1 MSSLEVD
8 STFRGESSID
18 YWMVNVSAPP
28 TYETG
33 GKTPGR
39 IFSAHFLPLLINLE
53 EKFKT

>member
-1 MSSLEVD
+1 MSSLELD

-39 IFSAHFLPLLINLE
+39 IFSANFLPLLINLE